1 MSAWVPGAP
10 VDLWGPC
17 SLLYTHTEQRGGGPR
32 PHCLSNN
39 WDVKPFTVSS
49 GEASKLKNLKNRKQ
63 KKERK
68 EGRGGDSKQKTLT
81 KYMRDSGA
89 KRRGKHN
96 PNFEDRN
103 IFLFCITD
111 KTKYRS
117 AVGELQPE
125 MFHLVWVHEIL
136 ALLISGFV
144 SSTIRGLS
152 RLPWRDK
159 ILHYRPSLVTER
171 IVCKEA
177 GM

>member
-1 MSAWVPGAP
+1 
-10 VDLWGPC
+10 
-17 SLLYTHTEQRGGGPR
+17 
-32 PHCLSNN
+32 
-39 WDVKPFTVSS
+39 
-49 GEASKLKNLKNRKQ
+49 
-63 KKERK
+63 
-68 EGRGGDSKQKTLT
+68 
-81 KYMRDSGA
+81 MRDSGA

-111 KTKYRS
+111 KAKYRS

-159 ILHYRPSLVTER
+159 ILHYRPSLQT
-171 IVCKEA
+171 IPFCN
-177 GM
+177 